1 MKKRLI
7 PIVLFLSLVGL
18 GGLSLVSIHN
28 LQGNARVINYTGVVR
43 GATQRLVKEELK
55 GRADDALIARLDGIM
70 EELATGV
77 GENRLIRLNDQAY
90 QELLASMEDQWQ
102 VLKEEIMLVRQ
113 GKDSE
118 ELFELSEHYFQ
129 LADTTV
135 TAAEQYTEKQ
145 VNRTSRGFGILILG
159 AMGVWGI
166 WYGRSA
172 GRIRCRPSY
181 GKRKM
186 PTGSRSSVWTVCG
199 IRFARP
205 STIYPR

>member
-1 MKKRLI
+1 
-7 PIVLFLSLVGL
+7 
-18 GGLSLVSIHN
+18 
-28 LQGNARVINYTGVVR
+28 
-43 GATQRLVKEELK
+43 
-55 GRADDALIARLDGIM
+55 
-70 EELATGV
+70 
-77 GENRLIRLNDQAY
+77 
-90 QELLASMEDQWQ
+90 MEDQWQ

-159 AMGVWGI
+159 AMGVWEI
-166 WYGRSA
+166 LVWQERRQDKMQA
-172 GRIRCRPSY
+172 VIRE
-181 GKRKM
+181 RKM

-199 IRFARP
+199 IRFARR